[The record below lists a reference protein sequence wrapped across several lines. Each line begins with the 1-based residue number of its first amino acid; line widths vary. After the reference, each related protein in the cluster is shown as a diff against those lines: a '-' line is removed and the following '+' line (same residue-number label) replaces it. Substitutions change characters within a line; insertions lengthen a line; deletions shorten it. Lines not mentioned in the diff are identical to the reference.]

1 MDRLQQLIQEALKN
15 RPGLW
20 ANIHAKRERGEKP
33 ARKGSKAY
41 KSAVAA
47 GKEINKLNEIVTAT
61 QVICDNCGWKWD
73 IADGGDDL
81 YICHKCNHDNTP
93 EKWWAILVN
102 SPEDWEILSKF
113 LDNKG
118 YKFES
123 GYTISGNK
131 LSTFNPFK
139 DEKYFDSHEY
149 DAESDDMGYN
159 AHMSYT
165 GKDEFIL
172 LNRPKNKLNMV
183 NLSTFIPR
191 KNSTYKRY
199 NYFTNLMDLIKYINS

>member
-1 MDRLQQLIQEALKN
+1 MNKSYIRTIIKEE
-15 RPGLW
+15 
-20 ANIHAKRERGEKP
+20 IHKL
-33 ARKGSKAY
+33 
-41 KSAVAA
+41 
-47 GKEINKLNEIVTAT
+47 LNENPLLKEAY
-61 QVICDNCGWKWD
+61 GD
-73 IADGGDDL
+73 I
-81 YICHKCNHDNTP
+81 INPN
-93 EKWWAILVN
+93 EKWWAILVD
-102 SPEDWEILSKF
+102 SPEDWEILSNF

-118 YKFES
+118 YKLES
-123 GYTISGNK
+123 GYTFSGNK
-131 LSTFNPFK
+131 LSTFNPFA

-165 GKDEFIL
+165 GRNEFVI

-183 NLSTFIPR
+183 NPSTFNSR